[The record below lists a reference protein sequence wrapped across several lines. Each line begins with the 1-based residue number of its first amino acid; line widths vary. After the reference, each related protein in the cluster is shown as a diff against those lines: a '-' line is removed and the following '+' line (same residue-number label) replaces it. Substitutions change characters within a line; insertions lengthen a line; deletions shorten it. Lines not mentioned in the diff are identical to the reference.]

1 MGPKKTSANPLGLPM
16 HTDGVIFKLKGI
28 LDAVASPVYL
38 LTGRRPWAA
47 GYYTRKKSLI
57 ERAIDQNAV
66 QVGRPIPDAF
76 GVAIDERVV
85 EYPWLF
91 DRLAR
96 IDRPLGRVLDAGSTL
111 NHDFI
116 LNRDP
121 LRGADITLMTL
132 APEKRCYWYKGYS
145 YVFGDFRNTNFNDGT
160 FDIVTCI
167 STLEHVGLDNTLLY
181 TDDPGKAEANKNGFV
196 DAVREFRRVLSPG
209 GCCLITVPYG
219 RYDDFKWF
227 QIFDREMIDLLIGAF
242 NPSSFEVDFFQ
253 YTKAGWR
260 RALQVEVEN
269 ETAFDPHS
277 GRGKSDDKAAF
288 ARAIACIQLIG

>member
-1 MGPKKTSANPLGLPM
+1 M
-16 HTDGVIFKLKGI
+16 HTDGVVFKLKGI
-28 LDAVASPVYL
+28 LDAVASPFDL
-38 LTGRRPWAA
+38 LTGRRPWAP
-47 GYYTRKKSLI
+47 GYYTRKNSLI
-57 ERAIDQNAV
+57 EHAIDQSAV
-66 QVGRPIPDAF
+66 QAGRPIPDAF

-91 DRLAR
+91 DRFAR
-96 IDRPLGRVLDAGSTL
+96 IGRPLGRVLDAGSTL

-145 YVFGDFRNTNFNDGT
+145 YVFGDFRHTNFKDGA
-160 FDIVTCI
+160 FDIITCI

-181 TDDPGKAEANKNGFV
+181 TDDTGKAEANKNGFV
-196 DAVREFRRVLSPG
+196 DAVREFRRVLSSG

-227 QIFDREMIDLLIGAF
+227 QIFDREMIDLLIGTF

-260 RALQVEVEN
+260 RALQTEVEN